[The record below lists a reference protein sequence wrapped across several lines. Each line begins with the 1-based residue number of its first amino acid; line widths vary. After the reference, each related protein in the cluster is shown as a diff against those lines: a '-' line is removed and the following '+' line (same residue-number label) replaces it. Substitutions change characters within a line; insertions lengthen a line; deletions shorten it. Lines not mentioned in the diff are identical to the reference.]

1 MNSSEKKMKR
11 GNPVSKEQLR
21 NKLTL
26 LPELPGCYIMKNK
39 TDDIIY
45 VGKAKNLKNRVTSY
59 FRGTKDGKT
68 FLLVEE
74 IVDFETII
82 TSTDKEALLLEITL
96 IQKHHPKYNI
106 KLKEGSS
113 YPYIKITGDRDP
125 RIIITSDVE
134 KDGGHYFGPYPNVYA
149 ATETMHFIEKV
160 YPLKRCVGRQRRACL
175 YYHMGQCLGPCDHEV
190 PVEVYEA
197 QIKRI
202 KAFLNGDTAKVKAEL
217 KEKML
222 KAAEEQVYER
232 AAEYRDQLRYIEA
245 TVEKQKIISTD
256 YTTRDIFSFY
266 VDKGWISIQVFLI
279 RQATLIKREAALFPC
294 IQSSGEE
301 DLATFILQFYNEKNH
316 LLPKEILVPEGVEK
330 ELISDIL
337 SVAVRVPVRGQKK
350 NLLDLATQ
358 NSQISLNERFNLI
371 EMDERKTIGAA
382 EELGEALGLPS
393 LKRIEAFD
401 HSNIQG
407 TSPVSAMVVFE
418 NGRPSKKNYRKY
430 KIKTVVGSNEAATT
444 EEVIRRRYTRLLKE
458 KQELPDLILM
468 DGGIV
473 QVHAA
478 LNVLENELGLTIPVA
493 GMVKDDKHRT
503 SNLLFGEELT
513 VVPIDSK
520 SPAFYLVQRIQDE
533 VHRFAITFHRQVR
546 SKNSLSS
553 LLDQIPG
560 VGPKTR
566 TKLLKHFG
574 SLKKLK
580 EADLKDIQALGV
592 SKNVALLIK
601 IRL

>member
-1 MNSSEKKMKR
+1 MNSSEKKRKR
-11 GNPVSKEQLR
+11 GNPVSKEQLH

-39 TDDIIY
+39 MDDIIY
-45 VGKAKNLKNRVTSY
+45 VGKAKNLKNRVASY
-59 FRGTKDGKT
+59 FRGVKDGKT

-74 IVDFETII
+74 IVDFETIV

-96 IQKHHPKYNI
+96 IQKHQPKYNI
-106 KLKEGSS
+106 KLKAGSN

-160 YPLKRCVGRQRRACL
+160 YPLKRCVGKQRRACL

-337 SVAVRVPVRGQKK
+337 SIAVRVPVRGQKK

-358 NSQISLNERFNLI
+358 NSQIALNERFNLI

-473 QVHAA
+473 QVRAA

>member
-1 MNSSEKKMKR
+1 MNSSEKKRKR
-11 GNPVSKEQLR
+11 GNPVSKEQLH

-39 TDDIIY
+39 MDDIIY

-59 FRGTKDGKT
+59 FRGVKDGKT

-96 IQKHHPKYNI
+96 IQKHQPKYNI
-106 KLKEGSS
+106 KLKAGSN

-473 QVHAA
+473 QVRAA

>member
-1 MNSSEKKMKR
+1 M
-11 GNPVSKEQLR
+11 
-21 NKLTL
+21 
-26 LPELPGCYIMKNK
+26 
-39 TDDIIY
+39 
-45 VGKAKNLKNRVTSY
+45 
-59 FRGTKDGKT
+59 
-68 FLLVEE
+68 
-74 IVDFETII
+74 
-82 TSTDKEALLLEITL
+82 
-96 IQKHHPKYNI
+96 
-106 KLKEGSS
+106 
-113 YPYIKITGDRDP
+113 
-125 RIIITSDVE
+125 
-134 KDGGHYFGPYPNVYA
+134 
-149 ATETMHFIEKV
+149 
-160 YPLKRCVGRQRRACL
+160 
-175 YYHMGQCLGPCDHEV
+175 
-190 PVEVYEA
+190 
-197 QIKRI
+197 
-202 KAFLNGDTAKVKAEL
+202 
-217 KEKML
+217 
-222 KAAEEQVYER
+222 
-232 AAEYRDQLRYIEA
+232 
-245 TVEKQKIISTD
+245 
-256 YTTRDIFSFY
+256 
-266 VDKGWISIQVFLI
+266 
-279 RQATLIKREAALFPC
+279 
-294 IQSSGEE
+294 
-301 DLATFILQFYNEKNH
+301 
-316 LLPKEILVPEGVEK
+316 
-330 ELISDIL
+330 
-337 SVAVRVPVRGQKK
+337 SV
-350 NLLDLATQ
+350 
-358 NSQISLNERFNLI
+358 
-371 EMDERKTIGAA
+371 KTIGAA

-473 QVHAA
+473 QVRAA

>member
-1 MNSSEKKMKR
+1 MSE
-11 GNPVSKEQLR
+11 
-21 NKLTL
+21 
-26 LPELPGCYIMKNK
+26 
-39 TDDIIY
+39 
-45 VGKAKNLKNRVTSY
+45 
-59 FRGTKDGKT
+59 
-68 FLLVEE
+68 
-74 IVDFETII
+74 
-82 TSTDKEALLLEITL
+82 
-96 IQKHHPKYNI
+96 
-106 KLKEGSS
+106 
-113 YPYIKITGDRDP
+113 
-125 RIIITSDVE
+125 
-134 KDGGHYFGPYPNVYA
+134 
-149 ATETMHFIEKV
+149 
-160 YPLKRCVGRQRRACL
+160 QR
-175 YYHMGQCLGPCDHEV
+175 
-190 PVEVYEA
+190 
-197 QIKRI
+197 
-202 KAFLNGDTAKVKAEL
+202 
-217 KEKML
+217 
-222 KAAEEQVYER
+222 
-232 AAEYRDQLRYIEA
+232 EYRDQLRYIEA

-473 QVHAA
+473 QVRAA